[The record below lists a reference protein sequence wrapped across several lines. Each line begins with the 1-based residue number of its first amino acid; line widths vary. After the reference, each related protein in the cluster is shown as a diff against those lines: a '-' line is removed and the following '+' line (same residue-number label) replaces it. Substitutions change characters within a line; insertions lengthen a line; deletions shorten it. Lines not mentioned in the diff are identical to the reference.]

1 MKNASSLAVCAFR
14 FGNAVDID
22 GFKFKGSRSISDLA
36 QRSIE
41 KIMSFL
47 LETNMLLT
55 FLFKPAIPGQ
65 A

>member
-1 MKNASSLAVCAFR
+1 MHFDLEMQLTLDF
-14 FGNAVDID
+14 D

-47 LETNMLLT
+47 LETNRLLT
-55 FLFKPAIPGQ
+55 FLFKLAIPGQ